1 MKKAHRRLVVIL
13 GVCAL
18 MVLGIWWYVLYRADT
33 KLLTI
38 AFLDVGQGDAIYVR
52 APGGGDML
60 IDGGPD
66 RGTLRALAKVM
77 PFYDRTVS
85 VLTVSNPDKDHIAGF
100 VPILER
106 FRVGAVV
113 EPGTVGASG
122 VYGALVSEGDAR
134 AKRIVARRGTVID
147 LGGGAR
153 FEVLFPDRDVSGVG
167 TNTGSIVGR
176 LVYGDT
182 SVMFP
187 GDAPD
192 EIEEYLV
199 SLDGAKLKSDM
210 LKAGHH
216 GSRTSS
222 APEFVA
228 AVDPDIA
235 VISSGKGNSYGHP
248 HKETLETLRT
258 QGVETLNTATEGTI
272 IFKSD
277 GKTLWRVE

>member
-1 MKKAHRRLVVIL
+1 MKRVSRIILVFVALATVVFL
-13 GVCAL
+13 G
-18 MVLGIWWYVLYRADT
+18 WWYVSYRADAR
-33 KLLTI
+33 LLTI

-66 RGTLRALAKVM
+66 RGMLRSLAQVM
-77 PFYDRTVS
+77 PFYDRTVN
-85 VLTVSNPDKDHIAGF
+85 VILVSNPDKDHIAGF
-100 VPILER
+100 IPLLER
-106 FRVGAVV
+106 YRVGAVV

-122 VYGALVSEGDAR
+122 VYEALVREGNTR
-134 AKRIVARRGTVID
+134 ATRIVARRGTVID
-147 LGGGAR
+147 LGGGAH
-153 FEVLFPDRDVSGVG
+153 FEVLFPDRDVSGVT

-176 LVYGDT
+176 LIYGDT

-192 EIEEYLV
+192 EIENYVLALGREKV
-199 SLDGAKLKSDM
+199 NSDI

-228 AVDPDIA
+228 AVSPDVA
-235 VISSGKGNSYGHP
+235 VISSGKDNSYGHP
-248 HKETLETLRT
+248 HQETLDTF
-258 QGVETLNTATEGTI
+258 QKAGVEVLNTADQGTI
-272 IFKSD
+272 MFKSD